1 VSAGRTSFDA
11 YSLRESVLGR
21 GAAFLSPLNGV
32 QRSFGYARPRMSS
45 IPEFL
50 VWYLV
55 FVFSTTC
62 HEAAHALAAMKG
74 GDNTAYSMGQVTLDP
89 IPHIKRE
96 PFGMVIM
103 PILSFQMGMMVGW
116 ASTPYDPAWGSRYP
130 RRWALMSFAG
140 PLTNF
145 SLAGLALIALRSLD
159 AAGILHLSGQ
169 HGTSVG
175 LVQLPVGHEFSSPLG
190 ALALALTALLKL
202 NVLLGVYNLI
212 PVPPL
217 DGAAV
222 VQGFAPPGVQ
232 SFYERIRQSP
242 VAQIA
247 GLLGAWWVFPI
258 VFVPVWRV
266 VRALLYS

>member
-1 VSAGRTSFDA
+1 
-11 YSLRESVLGR
+11 
-21 GAAFLSPLNGV
+21 
-32 QRSFGYARPRMSS
+32 MSTL
-45 IPEFL
+45 PVFL

-62 HEAAHALAAMKG
+62 HEAAHALAAKYG
-74 GDNTAYSMGQVTLDP
+74 GDDTAYAMGQVTLDP

-103 PILSFQMGMMVGW
+103 PVLSFLQAGMMIGW
-116 ASTPYDPAWGSRYP
+116 ASTPYDPYWGVRYP

-140 PLTNF
+140 PLANF
-145 SLAGLALIALRSLD
+145 VLAGLSFVALRSL
-159 AAGILHLSGQ
+159 AAASVFHLGGH
-169 HGTSVG
+169 HGASVG
-175 LVQLPVGHEFSSPLG
+175 LVQLPTGQELTSPLG
-190 ALALALTALLKL
+190 ALALALSAMLKL

-222 VQGFAPPGVQ
+222 VQGFGPRPVQ
-232 SFYERIRQSP
+232 EFYERIRHNP

-247 GLLGAWWVFPI
+247 GLLAAWWVFP
-258 VFVPVWRV
+258 VFYLPVWSLVSR
-266 VRALLYS
+266 LLYS

>member
-1 VSAGRTSFDA
+1 
-11 YSLRESVLGR
+11 
-21 GAAFLSPLNGV
+21 
-32 QRSFGYARPRMSS
+32 MST
-45 IPEFL
+45 IAVFL

-62 HEAAHALAAMKG
+62 HEAAHAFAAKRG
-74 GDNTAYSMGQVTLDP
+74 GDNTAYAMGQVTLDP
-89 IPHIKRE
+89 LPHIKRE

-116 ASTPYDPAWGSRYP
+116 ASTPYDPHWGVRYP

-145 SLAGLALIALRSLD
+145 ALAAVALIALRALD
-159 AAGILHLSGQ
+159 SAAVLHLSGH
-169 HGTSVG
+169 HGTSLG
-175 LVQLPVGHEFSSPLG
+175 LVQLPPGHEFSSPLG
-190 ALALALTALLKL
+190 ALALALSALLKL

-222 VQGFAPPGVQ
+222 VQGFAPRQV
-232 SFYERIRQSP
+232 SAFYDRIRMSP

-258 VFVPVWRV
+258 VFTPVWRLV
-266 VRALLYS
+266 SMLLYP

>member
-1 VSAGRTSFDA
+1 MSEIPV
-11 YSLRESVLGR
+11 
-21 GAAFLSPLNGV
+21 FL
-32 QRSFGYARPRMSS
+32 
-45 IPEFL
+45 I
-50 VWYLV
+50 WYLV

-62 HEAAHALAAMKG
+62 HEAAHAFAAKHG
-74 GDNTAYSMGQVTLDP
+74 GDNTAYAMGQVTLDP
-89 IPHIKRE
+89 IPHIRRE

-116 ASTPYDPAWGSRYP
+116 ASTPYDPYWGVRYP

-145 SLAGLALIALRSLD
+145 ALAAVALVALRALD
-159 AAGILHLSGQ
+159 SASVLHLSGH
-169 HGTSVG
+169 HGPSVG
-175 LVQLPVGHEFSSPLG
+175 LVQLPAGQEFSSALG
-190 ALALALTALLKL
+190 ALALALSAMLKL

-222 VQGFAPPGVQ
+222 VQGFGPR
-232 SFYERIRQSP
+232 SLSLFYDRLRESP
-242 VAQIA
+242 VARIV

-258 VFVPVWRV
+258 VFTPVWRV
-266 VRALLYS
+266 VGSLLYA